1 MVTDKAVGA
10 WCVSDDSAQLL
21 VMVHVTWAATGATSR
36 ANGGAP
42 GGGERQ
48 LFDASTSDE
57 RAFSTCDE
65 RAAAR
70 AARRAT
76 PQHVHEPRVVVHGV
90 PESVPCRGGR
100 LHGAVQTQQLVVF
113 DAATAFPLRIFTE

>member
-1 MVTDKAVGA
+1 MVTDEAVGA
-10 WCVSDDSAQLL
+10 WCVSDDLAQLL

-70 AARRAT
+70 GARRTWWQRVIEHREA
-76 PQHVHEPRVVVHGV
+76 VHDV
-90 PESVPCRGGR
+90 PG
-100 LHGAVQTQQLVVF
+100 
-113 DAATAFPLRIFTE
+113 